1 MNMIKKN
8 LNSDRNF
15 VSEIDRFLAD
25 FDKRHPEKSVS
36 QEKEIEQY
44 QVLMMK
50 RDTKTHSYS

>member
-1 MNMIKKN
+1 MIKKN